1 MTQHDDRDSNERSED
16 ASMSPRWMRL
26 AAALRAEPAPDTL
39 ARVRGRL
46 ASRAAEPSWIRWL
59 ARPVAVA
66 ASAALL
72 VVSAIAGNALLAGSQ
87 AETADATTLTAALLD
102 DDGSFGLGVDRAAT
116 VTGSTNA
123 DSGGVQP

>member
-1 MTQHDDRDSNERSED
+1 MTQKLQGSDDHD
-16 ASMSPRWMRL
+16 MPRWMRL

-46 ASRAAEPSWIRWL
+46 ASRAVEPSWIRWL

-72 VVSAIAGNALLAGSQ
+72 VVSAVAGNALLAGSR
-87 AETADATTLTAALLD
+87 AETADASTLTAALLD
-102 DDGSFGLGVDRAAT
+102 DDGSFGLGVERTAAT
-116 VTGSTNA
+116 STGTTRA
-123 DSGGVQP
+123 DSGTVTP